1 MVAVRQTRSRHE
13 ELPLEDLANL
23 ASPVRAVLSHRV
35 STSVRIPLLSLFL
48 SHMRIPI
55 IGLYHIDGCVTTPT
69 PNAFSHRL

>member
-35 STSVRIPLLSLFL
+35 HLCE
-48 SHMRIPI
+48 SHCY
-55 IGLYHIDGCVTTPT
+55 LYFYLTCEFPSSACITLMAV
-69 PNAFSHRL
+69 SHRL